1 MPGSCGSWELGIR
14 PVGTHCRPGGC
25 HRCCPV
31 SYGKQI
37 MDKLGIRHVHVATT
51 DFGIERSKTLITADV
66 IDSVTEKVK
75 TVIRE
80 ELNHGE

>member
-1 MPGSCGSWELGIR
+1 
-14 PVGTHCRPGGC
+14 
-25 HRCCPV
+25 
-31 SYGKQI
+31 